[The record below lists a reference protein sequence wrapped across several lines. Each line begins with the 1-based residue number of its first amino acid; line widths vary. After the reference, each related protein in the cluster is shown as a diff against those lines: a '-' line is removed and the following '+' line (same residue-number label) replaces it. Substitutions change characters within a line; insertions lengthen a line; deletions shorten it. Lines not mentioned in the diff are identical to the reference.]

1 MVAACNLKPQIVMF
15 EKSQSLQ
22 GPISIVQAPVP
33 AACQADQCSTAPP
46 GGSAAFRP
54 QPTFAVRFEIYHES
68 GFNIGTHG
76 LDRYLADPRSRV
88 YLMGVAGDG
97 FSWVGDPRD
106 FDWSILGDALVV
118 VHELAR
124 DGQTIGKLRR
134 EGVIPDSVTFSCSA
148 CTGDLSR
155 WLGAPRSIEGA
166 ARELLGSVVSDDHHN
181 YMNGRKMSDAV
192 ADGRGEELRRG
203 TRDRAQVI
211 YELWRRFSHLW
222 PDHERQ
228 LALLTAKAG
237 LEGVRIDTELAREGQ
252 RKLARAM
259 WDAETNIPWADSGD
273 PILSPAALGKQCRAV
288 GIIPPPSLAEDDPD
302 CAEWE
307 NKYGDQLPWVG
318 AMRDWRKSNL
328 LHEKFK
334 LMLERTRPGDGRMP
348 FGFNYCGTHTGRW
361 SGGAGFN
368 IQNFPRSGSFG
379 VALRSCIVPGPGK
392 DFISADMAQCEPRL
406 LAELCGNRDLLAKL
420 AEGMPL
426 YEAHARE
433 TMGWYGGCLKL
444 EDPGLY
450 RMAKA
455 RVIGLGYGCGAD
467 RFVEVARA
475 LAGLTLT
482 QPEAAQIVDSFRAS
496 NPRITGLWRL
506 LEKGLRRSQGE
517 DFEVELPSGRT
528 LVYRDVG
535 YEDGWTARVER
546 GGPRMPFYGGKLCE
560 NLVQAVA
567 RDVFAEALLRLHRAG
582 IKVVFHIHDEAVCEV
597 DHGTDPR
604 EIERLMTIPPDWLA
618 GCPLAAETII
628 SNQYC

>member
-1 MVAACNLKPQIVMF
+1 MSEESIPTQ
-15 EKSQSLQ
+15 EPD
-22 GPISIVQAPVP
+22 PINHEPVP
-33 AACQADQCSTAPP
+33 VTSHSNQCSSTPP
-46 GGSAAFRP
+46 GGGVAFRP
-54 QPTFAVRFEIYHES
+54 RQTFAVHFETYHES
-68 GFNIGTHG
+68 GFNIDTHG

-106 FDWSILGDALVV
+106 FDWPILGDALVV
-118 VHELAR
+118 VHKLAR

-134 EGVIPDSVTFSCSA
+134 EGVIPDSVPFSCSA

-155 WLGAPRSIEGA
+155 WLGAPRSIKDA
-166 ARELLGSVVSDDHHN
+166 ARELLGSVISDDHQN

-192 ADGRGEELRRG
+192 ADGRAEELRRG

-211 YELWRRFSHLW
+211 YELWCRFSHLW

-228 LALLTAKAG
+228 LALLTANAG
-237 LEGVRIDTELAREGQ
+237 LEGVRIDTELTREGQ
-252 RKLARAM
+252 RKLARVM
-259 WDAETNIPWADSGD
+259 WDAENNIPWADSGD
-273 PILSPAALGKQCRAV
+273 PILSPTALGKQCRAA
-288 GIIPPPSLAEDDPD
+288 GILPPPSLAEDDPA
-302 CAEWE
+302 CVEWE
-307 NKYGDQLPWVG
+307 TSYGDQLPWVG
-318 AMRDWRKSNL
+318 AMRDWRKANL

-334 LMLERTRPGDGRMP
+334 LMRERTRPGDGHMP

-361 SGGAGFN
+361 SGGTGFN
-368 IQNFPRSGSFG
+368 IQSLPRSGSFG
-379 VALRSCIVPGPGK
+379 VALRSCIIPSPGK
-392 DFISADMAQCEPRL
+392 VFISADMTQCEPRL
-406 LAELCGNRDLLAKL
+406 LADLCGNRELLAKL
-420 AEGMPL
+420 AAGMSL
-426 YEAHARE
+426 YEAHARD
-433 TMGWYGGCLKL
+433 TMGWCGGCLKQ
-444 EDPGLY
+444 EDSDLY

-482 QPEAAQIVDSFRAS
+482 QPEAAQTVDSFRAS
-496 NPRITGLWRL
+496 NRPITNLWRV
-506 LEKGLRRSQGE
+506 LEKCLHRSQGE
-517 DFEVELPSGRT
+517 DFEIELPSGRS
-528 LVYRDVG
+528 LVFRDVG

-546 GGPRMPFYGGKLCE
+546 GGRRLPFYGGKLCE

-582 IKVVFHIHDEAVCEV
+582 IKVVFHVHDEAVCEV

-604 EIERLMTIPPDWLA
+604 EIEHLMTIPPDWLA

-628 SNQYC
+628 SNHYC